1 MDSQERDPWRWLIS
15 PGGQLRQSRARSFLC
30 RVQDNATAAGTMDGM
45 KETVFVLLW
54 LLALKGLWST
64 LMLAG
69 AAFRSIFSARQ
80 TNASQ
85 VSDNAW
91 EAGSTQQVTWTF
103 KGAVPK
109 VDITLWRVFKFSML
123 FTFQSQHVKC
133 IAVHVKNHGSH
144 VVTVPTGLMPG
155 KYYLQIKSSSDDSIS
170 ATSPTF
176 TIDKMATPPEINE
189 VAIPRC
195 LVAVG
200 RLQA

>member
-1 MDSQERDPWRWLIS
+1 
-15 PGGQLRQSRARSFLC
+15 
-30 RVQDNATAAGTMDGM
+30 MDGM
-45 KETVFVLLW
+45 KETLFVLLL

-64 LMLAG
+64 LLLAG
-69 AAFRSIFSARQ
+69 AAFRSMFSARP
-80 TNASQ
+80 TNASW

-103 KGAVPK
+103 KGAVPE
-109 VDITLWRVFKFSML
+109 VDIVLWSVCTWTNLCYEHQYLEYLVRR
-123 FTFQSQHVKC
+123 
-133 IAVHVKNHGSH
+133 VKNHGSH

-155 KYYLQIKSSSDDSIS
+155 KYYLVIKSSSDRRIS

-176 TIDKMATPPEINE
+176 TIDKMATTPEINE

>member
-1 MDSQERDPWRWLIS
+1 
-15 PGGQLRQSRARSFLC
+15 
-30 RVQDNATAAGTMDGM
+30 MDGM

-91 EAGSTQQVTWTF
+91 EGGSTQQITWTF

-109 VDITLWRVFKFSML
+109 VDITLWRVFKTSML
-123 FTFQSQHVKC
+123 FTATSPHVKC
-133 IAVHVKNHGSH
+133 IAVNVKNHGSH

-155 KYYLQIKSSSDDSIS
+155 KYYLQIKSSSDSCIS

>member
-1 MDSQERDPWRWLIS
+1 MEEAMVWKL
-15 PGGQLRQSRARSFLC
+15 
-30 RVQDNATAAGTMDGM
+30 
-45 KETVFVLLW
+45 FVLLL

-64 LMLAG
+64 LLLAG
-69 AAFRSIFSARQ
+69 DAFRSIVSARQ
-80 TNASQ
+80 TNASW

-103 KGAVPK
+103 KGAVPE
-109 VDITLWRVFKFSML
+109 VDIVLWSVCTWTNLLPWRYEVQYL
-123 FTFQSQHVKC
+123 EYLVRR
-133 IAVHVKNHGSH
+133 VKNHGSH

-155 KYYLQIKSSSDDSIS
+155 KYYLVIKSSSDRRIS

>member
-1 MDSQERDPWRWLIS
+1 M
-15 PGGQLRQSRARSFLC
+15 
-30 RVQDNATAAGTMDGM
+30 
-45 KETVFVLLW
+45 
-54 LLALKGLWST
+54 
-64 LMLAG
+64 
-69 AAFRSIFSARQ
+69 
-80 TNASQ
+80 
-85 VSDNAW
+85 SDNAW

-170 ATSPTF
+170 ATSPIF
-176 TIDKMATPPEINE
+176 TIDKMATPPEIND
-189 VAIPRC
+189 VAFPRC

>member
-1 MDSQERDPWRWLIS
+1 MEEAMVWKL
-15 PGGQLRQSRARSFLC
+15 
-30 RVQDNATAAGTMDGM
+30 
-45 KETVFVLLW
+45 FVLLL

-64 LMLAG
+64 LLLAG
-69 AAFRSIFSARQ
+69 DAFRSIVSARQ
-80 TNASQ
+80 TNASW

-103 KGAVPK
+103 KGAVPE
-109 VDITLWRVFKFSML
+109 VDIVLWSVSTWTNSLLPGL
-123 FTFQSQHVKC
+123 FEHQYLEFLVLR
-133 IAVHVKNHGSH
+133 AKNHGSH
-144 VVTVPTGLMPG
+144 VVTVPTGLIPG
-155 KYYLQIKSSSDDSIS
+155 KYYLVIKSSSDRRIS

-176 TIDKMATPPEINE
+176 TIDKMATTPEINE

>member
-1 MDSQERDPWRWLIS
+1 MEIVALANITRRPTFPTEAKVALVV
-15 PGGQLRQSRARSFLC
+15 LC
-30 RVQDNATAAGTMDGM
+30 RVQDNATAAGTMDCM
-45 KETVFVLLW
+45 KETLFVLLL

-64 LMLAG
+64 LC

-80 TNASQ
+80 TNASW

-103 KGAVPK
+103 KGAVPE
-109 VDITLWRVFKFSML
+109 VDIALWSVCTWTNFLSAPYLEYLVGR
-123 FTFQSQHVKC
+123 
-133 IAVHVKNHGSH
+133 VKNHGSH
-144 VVTVPTGLMPG
+144 VVTVPTGLVPG
-155 KYYLQIKSSSDDSIS
+155 KYYLVIKSSSDRRIS

-176 TIDKMATPPEINE
+176 TIDKMATTPEINE

>member
-1 MDSQERDPWRWLIS
+1 MEEAMVWKL
-15 PGGQLRQSRARSFLC
+15 
-30 RVQDNATAAGTMDGM
+30 
-45 KETVFVLLW
+45 FVLLL

-64 LMLAG
+64 LLLAG
-69 AAFRSIFSARQ
+69 DAFRSIVSARQ
-80 TNASQ
+80 TNASW

-109 VDITLWRVFKFSML
+109 VDILLWSVCTWTNFL
-123 FTFQSQHVKC
+123 PGLYEHQHLECLVGR
-133 IAVHVKNHGSH
+133 VKNHGSH

-155 KYYLQIKSSSDDSIS
+155 KYCLVIRSSSDSRIA

-176 TIDKMATPPEINE
+176 TIDKMATTPEINE

>member
-1 MDSQERDPWRWLIS
+1 MD
-15 PGGQLRQSRARSFLC
+15 C
-30 RVQDNATAAGTMDGM
+30 M
-45 KETVFVLLW
+45 KETLFVLLL

-64 LMLAG
+64 LC

-80 TNASQ
+80 TNASW

-103 KGAVPK
+103 KGAVPE
-109 VDITLWRVFKFSML
+109 VDILLWSVCPWTNLLPGLYEHQYLEWLVGR
-123 FTFQSQHVKC
+123 
-133 IAVHVKNHGSH
+133 VKNHGSH

-155 KYYLQIKSSSDDSIS
+155 KYYLEIKSSSDRRIS

-176 TIDKMATPPEINE
+176 TIDKMATTPEINE

>member
-1 MDSQERDPWRWLIS
+1 
-15 PGGQLRQSRARSFLC
+15 
-30 RVQDNATAAGTMDGM
+30 MDGM
-45 KETVFVLLW
+45 KETLFVLL
-54 LLALKGLWST
+54 LFFALKGLWST
-64 LMLAG
+64 LLLAG

-80 TNASQ
+80 TNASW
-85 VSDNAW
+85 VSGNAW

-103 KGAVPK
+103 KGAVPE
-109 VDITLWRVFKFSML
+109 VDIDLWSVCTWTHLLPGCYEVQYLESLVRR
-123 FTFQSQHVKC
+123 
-133 IAVHVKNHGSH
+133 AKNHGSH
-144 VVTVPTGLMPG
+144 FVTVPTGLMPG
-155 KYYLQIKSSSDDSIS
+155 KYYLVIRSSSDRRIS